1 MLCEQRIGRHQA
13 FYPVYFLMSGFYIF
27 LSHGKY
33 MSQIVKVKGIKKG
46 CFTRE
51 NLGFNV
57 YLLRDKPQK
66 IFLLYDID
74 SSDVNNIMCKVI
86 NPLGI
91 NLIFPY

>member
-33 MSQIVKVKGIKKG
+33 MLQIVKDKGIKKG
-46 CFTRE
+46 VSPGK

-66 IFLLYDID
+66 NFFAIRH
-74 SSDVNNIMCKVI
+74 
-86 NPLGI
+86 
-91 NLIFPY
+91 